1 MPRPRRR
8 RFLALFAVL
17 ALGTV
22 ALTLWMSRPAPPRY
36 TVTDLG
42 VLPGDGGSGASAINN
57 SGDVVGLSSAAG
69 GTSGAPAVFHVFLY
83 RSGRMAHLGPPLE
96 RTWRG
101 ALAINDRGQ
110 VAGRFS
116 ASPKAGHACLWA
128 AGTQQDLGTLPGL
141 LETFAAGLND
151 RGQVVGGA
159 AAVRDGTGKQP
170 PAHAFLF
177 SGGHMTLLPP
187 PPGYTEVVVHGIN
200 GAGQVIGQVSVNAS
214 RRRYS
219 QPFLYDTQTV
229 RWAALALPTGARW
242 GYASALNDQG
252 QAAGSAWRFGGT
264 FNTEPSAHAV
274 LWRGG
279 VVIDLGT
286 LPGAA
291 GSGASALNGR
301 GEVVG
306 FAEYEPSAAGEAL
319 GMRLRG
325 SNPLRRLFRTHY
337 TSRAFVWR
345 AGRMADL
352 NDLIPS
358 DSGWTLVDA
367 CGINDRGQIVGDGEH
382 NGQERAFLLTP
393 LR

>member
-1 MPRPRRR
+1 MPRPRRT
-8 RFLALFAVL
+8 RFLALFAIL

-22 ALTLWMSRPAPPRY
+22 ALTLWMSRPTPPRY
-36 TVTDLG
+36 SVTDLG
-42 VLPGDGGSGASAINN
+42 VLPGDTDSDASAIN
-57 SGDVVGLSSAAG
+57 SAGDVVGLSSAAG
-69 GTSGAPAVFHVFLY
+69 GTSGAPSVHVFLY
-83 RSGRMAHLGPPLE
+83 RSGRMARLGTALE

-110 VAGRFS
+110 VAGRFA

-141 LETFAAGLND
+141 LETFAAGLNN

-159 AAVRDGTGKQP
+159 AAVRDGAGKQP
-170 PAHAFLF
+170 LAQAFLF

-187 PPGYTEVVVHGIN
+187 PPGYTEVVASGIN
-200 GAGQVIGQVSVNAS
+200 DAGQVAMNAGLPPH
-214 RRRYS
+214 
-219 QPFLYDTQTV
+219 PFLYDTRTGK
-229 RWAALALPTGARW
+229 WAALALPTGAQW
-242 GYASALNDQG
+242 GYASALNSQG
-252 QAAGSAWRFGGT
+252 RAAGSAGT
-264 FNTEPSAHAV
+264 FIGTFSQHAV
-274 LWRGG
+274 LWSGG
-279 VVIDLGT
+279 AATYLGT

-291 GSGASALNGR
+291 NSKAFALNGR

-306 FAEYEPSAAGEAL
+306 FADFDPSAAGEAI
-319 GMRLRG
+319 GTRLRG

-358 DSGWTLVDA
+358 DSGWTLA
-367 CGINDRGQIVGDGEH
+367 EAHGINDRGQIVGDGEH
-382 NGQERAFLLTP
+382 NGQGRAFLLTP

>member
-1 MPRPRRR
+1 MPRPRRT
-8 RFLALFAVL
+8 RFLALFAIL

-22 ALTLWMSRPAPPRY
+22 ALTLWMSRPTPPRY
-36 TVTDLG
+36 SVTDLG
-42 VLPGDGGSGASAINN
+42 VLPGDTDSDASAIN
-57 SGDVVGLSSAAG
+57 SAGDVVGLSSAAG

-83 RSGRMAHLGPPLE
+83 RSGRMARLGTALE

-141 LETFAAGLND
+141 PETFAAGLND

-159 AAVRDGTGKQP
+159 QAARDGTVKRP
-170 PAHAFLF
+170 PDHAFLF

-187 PPGYTEVVVHGIN
+187 PPGYTEVVAHGIN
-200 GAGQVIGQVSVNAS
+200 DAGQVVVNAS
-214 RRRYS
+214 SGRPR
-219 QPFLYDTQTV
+219 QPFLYDTQTG
-229 RWAALALPTGARW
+229 RWTALALPTGARW

-252 QAAGSAWRFGGT
+252 QVVGEAASFGGL
-264 FNTEPSAHAV
+264 FNADFRLRAV
-274 LWRGG
+274 LWSSG
-279 VVIDLGT
+279 VVVDLGT

-358 DSGWTLVDA
+358 DSGWTLA
-367 CGINDRGQIVGDGEH
+367 EAHGINDRGQIVGDGEH
-382 NGQERAFLLTP
+382 NGQGRAFLLTP

>member
-1 MPRPRRR
+1 MPHPSR

-42 VLPGDGGSGASAINN
+42 VLPGDTDSDAWAINN
-57 SGDVVGLSSAAG
+57 SGDVVGHSFAAG
-69 GTSGAPAVFHVFLY
+69 GTSGAPSVHVFLY
-83 RSGRMAHLGPPLE
+83 RSGRMARLGTPL
-96 RTWRG
+96 RMPWWG
-101 ALAINDRGQ
+101 APAINDRGQ
-110 VAGRFS
+110 EAGRFS
-116 ASPKAGHACLWA
+116 ASPKANHACLWA

-141 LETFAAGLND
+141 PETYVAGLND
-151 RGQVVGGA
+151 RGEIVGGA
-159 AAVRDGTGKQP
+159 QAARDGAGKRP
-170 PAHAFLF
+170 PEQVFLF
-177 SGGHMTLLPP
+177 SGGHMTFLPP
-187 PPGYTEVVVHGIN
+187 PPGYTKMFAHGIN
-200 GAGQVIGQVSVNAS
+200 DAGQVVVNP
-214 RRRYS
+214 YGGGLS
-219 QPFLYDTQTV
+219 QPFLYDTQTGK
-229 RWAALALPTGARW
+229 WTALALPTGARW
-242 GYASALNDQG
+242 GYASALNSQG

-352 NDLIPS
+352 NDLIPP

>member
-8 RFLALFAVL
+8 RFLALFAAL

-57 SGDVVGLSSAAG
+57 SGDVVGLSGTAQGTPSAS
-69 GTSGAPAVFHVFLY
+69 TVFHVFFY
-83 RSGRMAHLGPPLE
+83 RSGRMARTGMTLE
-96 RTWRG
+96 RTLRE

-110 VAGRFS
+110 VAGRFA

-128 AGTQQDLGTLPGL
+128 AGTQQDLETLPGL
-141 LETFAAGLND
+141 LETFAAGLNN

-159 AAVRDGTGKQP
+159 AAVRDGAGKQP
-170 PAHAFLF
+170 LAQAFLF

-187 PPGYTEVVVHGIN
+187 PPGYTEVVASGIN
-200 GAGQVIGQVSVNAS
+200 DAGQVAMNAGLPPH
-214 RRRYS
+214 
-219 QPFLYDTQTV
+219 PFLYDTRTGK
-229 RWAALALPTGARW
+229 WAALALPTGAQW
-242 GYASALNDQG
+242 GYASALNSQG
-252 QAAGSAWRFGGT
+252 RAAGSAGT
-264 FNTEPSAHAV
+264 FIGTFSLHAV
-274 LWRGG
+274 LWSGG
-279 VVIDLGT
+279 VATYLGT

-291 GSGASALNGR
+291 NSKAFALNGR

-306 FAEYEPSAAGEAL
+306 FADFDPSAAGEAI
-319 GMRLRG
+319 GTHLRE
-325 SNPLRRLFRTHY
+325 SNPLRRLFRTNF
-337 TSRAFVWR
+337 TRRAFVWR

-352 NDLIPS
+352 NDLIAR
-358 DSGWTLVDA
+358 DSGWTLA
-367 CGINDRGQIVGDGEH
+367 EAHGINDRGQIVGDGEH
-382 NGQERAFLLTP
+382 NGQQRAFLLTP

>member
-1 MPRPRRR
+1 MPRPRRT
-8 RFLALFAVL
+8 RFLALFAIL

-22 ALTLWMSRPAPPRY
+22 ALTLWMSRPTPPRY
-36 TVTDLG
+36 SVTDLG
-42 VLPGDGGSGASAINN
+42 VLPGDTDSDASAIN
-57 SGDVVGLSSAAG
+57 SAGDVVGLSSAAG

-83 RSGRMAHLGPPLE
+83 RSGRMARLGTALE

-141 LETFAAGLND
+141 LETFAAGLNN

-187 PPGYTEVVVHGIN
+187 PPGYTEVDASGIN
-200 GAGQVIGQVSVNAS
+200 GAGQVIERVSVNAS
-214 RRRYS
+214 RRRHS
-219 QPFLYDTQTV
+219 QPFLYDTQTG
-229 RWAALALPTGARW
+229 RWTALALPTGARW
-242 GYASALNDQG
+242 RYANALNDQG
-252 QAAGSAWRFGGT
+252 QVAGTAWLLAGT
-264 FNTEPSAHAV
+264 FNTEQSVRAV
-274 LWRGG
+274 LWSGG
-279 VVIDLGT
+279 AATDLGT

-306 FAEYEPSAAGEAL
+306 SADFSPSAAGEAL
-319 GMRLRG
+319 GMRLRE

-337 TSRAFVWR
+337 TRRAFVWR

-352 NDLIPS
+352 NDLIPP
-358 DSGWTLVDA
+358 DSGWTLA
-367 CGINDRGQIVGDGEH
+367 EARGINDRGQIVGDGEH

>member
-1 MPRPRRR
+1 MPRPRRL
-8 RFLALFAVL
+8 RFLALFAAL

-22 ALTLWMSRPAPPRY
+22 ALTLWGSRPAPPRY
-36 TVTDLG
+36 AVTDLG
-42 VLPGDGGSGASAINN
+42 VLPGDGGSDASAIN
-57 SGDVVGLSSAAG
+57 SAGDVVGLSYAAG
-69 GTSGAPAVFHVFLY
+69 GTPGAPTVYHVFLY
-83 RSGRMAHLGPPLE
+83 RSGRIARLGITPGSAG
-96 RTWRG
+96 RWT

-110 VAGRFS
+110 VAGRLA
-116 ASPKAGHACLWA
+116 ASPKADHACLWA

-151 RGQVVGGA
+151 RGEIVGGA
-159 AAVRDGTGKQP
+159 RSVRDWTGKRP
-170 PAHAFLF
+170 PDHAFLF
-177 SGGHMTLLPP
+177 SGGHMTFLPP
-187 PPGYTEVVVHGIN
+187 PPGFTEVVARGIN
-200 GAGQVIGQVSVNAS
+200 DAGQVVLNAS
-214 RRRYS
+214 SGRPR
-219 QPFLYDTQTV
+219 QPFLYDTRTGK
-229 RWAALALPTGARW
+229 WTGLALPAGARW

-252 QAAGSAWRFGGT
+252 QVAGQAAGSAGT
-264 FNTEPSAHAV
+264 FIGTFSLHAV

-279 VVIDLGT
+279 VATDLGT

-291 GSGASALNGR
+291 GGGASALNGR

-306 FAEYEPSAAGEAL
+306 FAEYEPSAAGEAI

-352 NDLIPS
+352 NDLIPP
-358 DSGWTLVDA
+358 DSGWTLA
-367 CGINDRGQIVGDGEH
+367 EAQGINDRGQIVGMGTH
-382 NGQERAFLLTP
+382 NRQQRAFLLTP